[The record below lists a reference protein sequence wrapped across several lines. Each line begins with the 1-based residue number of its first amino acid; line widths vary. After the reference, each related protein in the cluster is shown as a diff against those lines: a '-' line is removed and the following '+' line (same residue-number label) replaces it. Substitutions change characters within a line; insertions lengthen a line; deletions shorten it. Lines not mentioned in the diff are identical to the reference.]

1 MSDEAGFRNLI
12 RRVRA
17 GDEAAAAELLRQY
30 EPEIKRLVRVRLTDP
45 RIRRALDSMDV
56 CQSVL
61 ANFFVRAA
69 AGQFDLDEPGQL
81 LKLLMRM
88 TQNKVRDHVR
98 RLKAECRD
106 VRRCECGGPE
116 ALAEVAGQD
125 ATPSHIVA
133 GRELLQEVRRRLSAE
148 ERYLAEQREQGRNW
162 NDLAAELNKSPDA
175 LRHQLSRGLDRV
187 AAELGLDGE
196 HGS

>member
-1 MSDEAGFRNLI
+1 MSDEAGFRDLI

-17 GDEAAAAELLRQY
+17 GDEAAAADLLRQY

-45 RIRRALDSMDV
+45 RIRRAVDSMDV

-81 LKLLMRM
+81 LKLLLRM

-98 RLKAECRD
+98 RRQAECRD
-106 VRRCECGGPE
+106 VRRESRGPE
-116 ALAEVAGQD
+116 ALAQLPGQE

-133 GRELLQEVRRRLSAE
+133 GRELLQEVRRRLTTE

-162 NDLAAELNKSPDA
+162 ADLAAELNKSPDA
-175 LRHQLSRGLDRV
+175 LRHQLTRGLDRV

-196 HGS
+196 YGS